1 MNKKVAIL
9 IGVAVLVL
17 ALAAVLIFGMDWEYS
32 VGICYKTDTDADN
45 QVFREALEKALAD
58 REIRVITCSAQGDPA
73 LQTQQVCQ
81 LAEQDCDVLLVEP
94 VAAVA
99 PKELTDLLVTLELPA
114 VVTGA
119 QADGTQS
126 HESITYLGADPAQ
139 AGTVQ
144 AQMALAL
151 PDGSD
156 INGDGVISYVVIQG
170 PEDHMDARLRTGAL
184 EYALSAGDLRGNRLA
199 LKQGAWT
206 EESGKQL
213 CLEAMAE
220 FGVDIE
226 VIFCGSDLLTQ
237 GAAAAVAE
245 SGWTAGE
252 DFYLFGMGTQA
263 ETRQL
268 LEDGVVSGTVD
279 FNRTAYVQ
287 YLDLLIFNKLT
298 DQQLPQQPNLLCT
311 AVLP

>member
-9 IGVAVLVL
+9 IGVVVLVI
-17 ALAAVLIFGMDWEYS
+17 ALAAVLIFGVDWEYS

-45 QVFREALEKALAD
+45 QVFRETLEKALSD
-58 REIRVITCSAQGDPA
+58 RQIRLITYSAQGDPA
-73 LQTQQVCQ
+73 LQIQQVRQ
-81 LAEQDCDVLLVEP
+81 LAEQDCAVVLVEP
-94 VAAVA
+94 VSAIT
-99 PKELTDLLVTLELPA
+99 PMELTDLLVTLELPA

-126 HESITYLGADPAQ
+126 HELITYLGVDPAQ

-144 AQMALAL
+144 AQMAQTL
-151 PDGSD
+151 PDGGD

-170 PEDHMDARLRTGAL
+170 PEDHMDARQRTGAL
-184 EYALSAGDLRGNRLA
+184 EYALSSGDLRGNRLV
-199 LKQGAWT
+199 LKQGSWT

-213 CLEAMAE
+213 CLEALAE
-220 FGVDIE
+220 FGIDIE

-245 SGWTAGE
+245 SGWAAGR

-268 LEDGVVSGTVD
+268 LEDGIVSGTVD
-279 FNRTAYVQ
+279 YNLAAYVQ
-287 YLDLLIFNKLT
+287 YLDLLILNKLK
-298 DQQLPQQPNLLCT
+298 DEQLPQQPNLLCT